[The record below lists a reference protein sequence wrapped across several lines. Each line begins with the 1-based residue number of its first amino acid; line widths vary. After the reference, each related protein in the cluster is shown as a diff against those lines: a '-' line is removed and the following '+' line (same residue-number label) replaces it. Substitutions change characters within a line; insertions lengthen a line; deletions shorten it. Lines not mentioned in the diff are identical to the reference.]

1 MDIQK
6 NQTQESFEKL
16 YVKNAPDWSLERDQ
30 DGGYKYHATQ
40 SAFLLFEQQQVEI
53 DLLKAELA
61 KAQAVPEWISV
72 EDRMPEYG
80 VLVLIHNHF
89 TFETMHT
96 AKLIQLDGENY
107 WFFESDDDYL
117 HTRYTSHWMPI
128 YKPQEP
134 AND

>member
-1 MDIQK
+1 MDIQR

-61 KAQAVPEWISV
+61 KAQAVPEGFVVFPKKQTSKMRSLARDFDARLSLTKY
-72 EDRMPEYG
+72 EQ
-80 VLVLIHNHF
+80 LHNIWVKQAMI
-89 TFETMHT
+89 E
-96 AKLIQLDGENY
+96 A
-107 WFFESDDDYL
+107 
-117 HTRYTSHWMPI
+117 
-128 YKPQEP
+128 QEP

>member
-61 KAQAVPEWISV
+61 KAQAVPE
-72 EDRMPEYG
+72 G
-80 VLVLIHNHF
+80 FVLIKNY
-89 TFETMHT
+89 TKTVVAIERMVEQQVE
-96 AKLIQLDGENY
+96 ASGMDSRRLERLDGWRIIEAAI
-107 WFFESDDDYL
+107 EA
-117 HTRYTSHWMPI
+117 
-128 YKPQEP
+128 QEP
-134 AND
+134 TND